1 MQSYP
6 HRYTTWSVWRS
17 ECTCDIINT
26 LSLSITASISY
37 CLFTHYYYFLVTRIL
52 YVSSN
57 LSISGIC
64 LFDKPFSTSFERSVL
79 RSAQSSCCLRLLNE
93 EGQCD
98 SLQWM
103 GGSSED
109 AAHEDGHC
117 VLWVSFTPEARGRET
132 RCSSD
137 LCKYFSKQKE
147 QRSSFTCIGN
157 LPDPKEFWNGTILQR
172 HSTIYFLI
180 CFPCVYGKCVFK

>member
-1 MQSYP
+1 MTRGTQFNILSTEPFPTPKYLNVKTTFMFDWHMQSYP

-117 VLWVSFTPEARGRET
+117 VLWVSFTPEARGRENC
-132 RCSSD
+132 R
-137 LCKYFSKQKE
+137 FMAG
-147 QRSSFTCIGN
+147 I
-157 LPDPKEFWNGTILQR
+157 
-172 HSTIYFLI
+172 HSCQQHRLRR
-180 CFPCVYGKCVFK
+180 